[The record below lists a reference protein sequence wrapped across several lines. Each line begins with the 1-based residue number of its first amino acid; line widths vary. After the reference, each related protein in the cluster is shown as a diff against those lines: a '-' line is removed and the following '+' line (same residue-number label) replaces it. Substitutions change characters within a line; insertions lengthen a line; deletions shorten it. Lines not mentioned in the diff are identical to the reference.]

1 MKKSV
6 YLTTPITFVAI
17 AIKLNGINLG
27 LLAGPN
33 NNIVRVNESTEGF
46 NWILVLDS
54 ILKWTILIMTFR
66 HNYYLALPVQMCST
80 ISELY

>member
-1 MKKSV
+1 MKKSF
-6 YLTTPITFVAI
+6 YLTKPITFVAI

-33 NNIVRVNESTEGF
+33 NNIVGVKESTGCF

-54 ILKWTILIMTFR
+54 ILKWTILLLTFS
-66 HNYYLALPVQMCST
+66 HNYNLAWPVQMSST
-80 ISELY
+80 ISK